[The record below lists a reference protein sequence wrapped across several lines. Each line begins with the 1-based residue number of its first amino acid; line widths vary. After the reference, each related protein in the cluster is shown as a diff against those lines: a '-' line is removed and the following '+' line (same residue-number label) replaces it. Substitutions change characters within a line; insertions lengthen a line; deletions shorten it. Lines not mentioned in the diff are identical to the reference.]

1 MNICAC
7 STSSITNPFR
17 GSLPQ
22 VRAPAATMRA
32 EAILR
37 MKDLRADLHGRQA
50 ASQAKAPPLTLK
62 VQSKNCGA
70 AMNANFD
77 LINN

>member
-1 MNICAC
+1 
-7 STSSITNPFR
+7 
-17 GSLPQ
+17 
-22 VRAPAATMRA
+22 MRA

-50 ASQAKAPPLTLK
+50 ASQAKAPLLTLK
-62 VQSKNCGA
+62 AQSKNCVA